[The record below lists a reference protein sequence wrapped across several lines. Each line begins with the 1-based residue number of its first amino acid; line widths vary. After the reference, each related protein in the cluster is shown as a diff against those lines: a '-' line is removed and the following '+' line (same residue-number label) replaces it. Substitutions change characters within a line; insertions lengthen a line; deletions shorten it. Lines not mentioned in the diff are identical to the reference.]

1 VDRRLLEVLVCPAC
15 EGTLTLAEA
24 TVVRVPYA
32 DGAREEV
39 ERGTVAC
46 GCGQRYPVEG
56 FVLSLAGRFPPL
68 LQQEAAFWDRY
79 YLWLLE
85 QGSYGFHDLRRGLA
99 PYITLGV
106 PEPFPAADTID
117 RYDVHLQVAHHPL
130 LRQGRTLLD
139 IGVGL
144 GWTSLTFAQAGYAV
158 TAFEPSLGPVQAA
171 KRYAMEQGIFIE
183 YLCAALGHIA
193 FRPASFDN
201 VTAFHSLHHVP
212 DLESALRAVSTWL
225 RLGGALAVD
234 EHVGNSA
241 LARALGG
248 VIHAWAEKEVLPRYR
263 TVPPDALA
271 RLPQEPHSALEDSA
285 VDQVTPLLHRLF
297 AVREERFRHVFLD
310 HYPLLYY
317 LAADRDL
324 AGFRHALAIAN
335 QLQEFVRQV
344 DPDGGDYV
352 TIIAENTGEDQGPG
366 AGGQG
371 SGAGDQGSVQ
381 APAAPEPPDPDL
393 RADLA
398 AVQEQIAALSAAQSD
413 GAAAHQRVAEL
424 SAQLQTQTTWAQG
437 IEGELRRK
445 DAEIARLQGV
455 LRRLENGRVMRLLR
469 LLRK

>member
-1 VDRRLLEVLVCPAC
+1 MDRGLLEVLVCPAC

-24 TVVRVPYA
+24 TLVSVPYA

-46 GCGQRYPVEG
+46 ACGQQYPVDG
-56 FVLSLAGRFPPL
+56 FVLSLAGLFPPL

-99 PYITLGV
+99 PYITQGV
-106 PEPFPAADTID
+106 PEPFPAAETID
-117 RYDVHLQVAHHPL
+117 RYDVHFQVAAHPL

-144 GWTSLTFAQAGYAV
+144 GWTSLTFARAGYAV

-183 YLCAALGHIA
+183 YLCAALGHVA

-201 VTAFHSLHHVP
+201 VAAFHSLHHVP
-212 DLESALRAVSTWL
+212 DLETALRAVSTWL

-248 VIHAWAEKEVLPRYR
+248 AVHAWAETKVLPRYR
-263 TVPPDALA
+263 TVPPDVLA

-285 VDQVTPLLHRLF
+285 VDQVAPLLHRLF

-352 TIIAENTGEDQGPG
+352 TIIAENTGEDQGPD
-366 AGGQG
+366 AERRE
-371 SGAGDQGSVQ
+371 SVPPE
-381 APAAPEPPDPDL
+381 APAPPEPPYPDL

-398 AVQEQIAALSAAQSD
+398 AAQEQIAALSTVQTD
-413 GAAAHQRVAEL
+413 LAAAHQRIADL
-424 SAQLQTQTTWAQG
+424 AAQLQAQTTWAQG

-445 DAEIARLQGV
+445 DREIVRLQGV
-455 LRRLENGRVMRLLR
+455 LRRLENGRVIRLLR
-469 LLRK
+469 LFRR